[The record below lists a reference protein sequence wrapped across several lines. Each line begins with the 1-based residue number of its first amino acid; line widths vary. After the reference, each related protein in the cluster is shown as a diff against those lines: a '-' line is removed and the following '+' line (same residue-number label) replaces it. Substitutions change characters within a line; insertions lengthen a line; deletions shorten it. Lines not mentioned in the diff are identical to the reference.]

1 MIKASETIDQE
12 ATTARLLAHLWRG
25 GAFGYYWT
33 PDGER
38 YVKDG
43 KERQAKNSYW
53 TRTDAPK
60 PPPSTWWERNLY
72 FGVHPTT
79 TKQADPERDAH
90 RQRATNATV
99 AAVNCLFAEFDGK
112 DFVRL
117 DELDLPADID
127 ELDRAK
133 QDEVR
138 AAARL
143 AAFVG
148 NPALYLARA
157 RQAIALLP
165 LTPSVIVA
173 SGGGFHIYFLLAE
186 TVSIDDDNRA
196 LVGAVQ
202 AAWVQLVRSDNGAKD
217 LARVLRMPGSR
228 NRKYAPDCPVVSIE
242 VAEFDQLYS
251 FVEFEA
257 LTAELRTERKQAV
270 ARIGYG
276 TDNYGDEFERAA
288 DALRRLAPWRADDRD
303 AWIKVGHALKAG
315 LGDAGLTLWDQ
326 WSQGSYKYTP
336 GDCDYR
342 WKTLHPNGVTIATVH
357 GWANED
363 NPRPKREHS
372 EEVYAGFGVDIPD
385 CLPAELVADGEALPA
400 PAKTAHKTW
409 PYSVKNG
416 RMVILR
422 ENKDGDVEATPIAD
436 FTATITEE
444 IADESGN
451 VALVIAGKGIRRG
464 AFRCEIGGG
473 DFGSDAKLLSTL
485 TEVTGGID
493 IVYPNMSKHL
503 RPAIGMLTADES
515 RPRRTR
521 YYRTGWQDSEF
532 TRFLLP
538 GMDANTLLSMP
549 AQMAYSAPPAD
560 ADLETGLYAL
570 RCLIEALDPVV
581 TTPVV
586 SGLLMPPLLR
596 PAGWGNE
603 RVALF
608 IAGRTGSLK
617 TSWTQT
623 AMCLY
628 GHEFISND
636 KLLKFGEGATRNAI
650 MGFAAHAHDLPL
662 FIDNFK
668 PNTGNGKGDFIN
680 LIHNILEGGDRKRSD
695 RNGNLRE
702 SKEIHCIP
710 IATGEDVP
718 RDDAAS
724 LARIILVPYAWQRG
738 ESNDN
743 LTEAQRLSRHL
754 NAVGYAWILWIAG
767 EGRAVIRSTA
777 AQFPAY
783 RSKWAETLRKIDAD
797 SANIAR
803 VASNLAVNEL
813 TWETATQ
820 APGIGATLQP
830 FTAIYRRGLLDIAR
844 TMSRSTAEAMEAIQW
859 RNAIRELLASG
870 QYTLVDRALGQ
881 PTGGHERD
889 RLLGW
894 QDSDGVYLLPEIALS
909 VARKLLGPNSLPVS
923 SQTLY
928 GQMEQLG
935 WLAHKDKEQTTR
947 VMSIGGRKSRMLH
960 LLPTV
965 LAKDE
970 NDGDE
975 TEDAETQLRELGL

>member
-1 MIKASETIDQE
+1 MTKETAQHYRALAAKYRTFGFNLVPLGADKRPVVTGINLSGGLSHFRWQDWQATPQTDQRWKELKAFAWWTDVAGLAALSGPVSGDLVCID
-12 ATTARLLAHLWRG
+12 
-25 GAFGYYWT
+25 F
-33 PDGER
+33 D
-38 YVKDG
+38 
-43 KERQAKNSYW
+43 
-53 TRTDAPK
+53 
-60 PPPSTWWERNLY
+60 
-72 FGVHPTT
+72 
-79 TKQADPERDAH
+79 
-90 RQRATNATV
+90 RAEWATV
-99 AAVNCLFAEFDGK
+99 ETFLTAANLSAAWTVTTPGGGWHVW
-112 DFVRL
+112 VRCPGL
-117 DELDLPADID
+117 ELDKGK
-127 ELDRAK
+127 LDRAAVDGAGHIELRHTGHYTALPGSMHPNGGCYAWHG
-133 QDEVR
+133 DEPTEAPPSVAPDVLL
-138 AAARL
+138 AAYDAVTVVTAPVVSVPISGDMPTGTANIAPAYAQKALDEEVARL
-143 AAFVG
+143 RTAADGTRNDTANKTAF
-148 NPALYLARA
+148 ALG
-157 RQAIALLP
+157 Q
-165 LTPSVIVA
+165 
-173 SGGGFHIYFLLAE
+173 
-186 TVSIDDDNRA
+186 
-196 LVGAVQ
+196 LVGAGALAEGEVE
-202 AAWVQLVRSDNGAKD
+202 AALLS
-217 LARVLRMPGSR
+217 
-228 NRKYAPDCPVVSIE
+228 
-242 VAEFDQLYS
+242 
-251 FVEFEA
+251 
-257 LTAELRTERKQAV
+257 
-270 ARIGYG
+270 
-276 TDNYGDEFERAA
+276 AA
-288 DALRRLAPWRADDRD
+288 TS
-303 AWIKVGHALKAG
+303 AG
-315 LGDAGLTLWDQ
+315 L
-326 WSQGSYKYTP
+326 
-336 GDCDYR
+336 
-342 WKTLHPNGVTIATVH
+342 
-357 GWANED
+357 
-363 NPRPKREHS
+363 
-372 EEVYAGFGVDIPD
+372 
-385 CLPAELVADGEALPA
+385 AEGEALASIRSGLRAGVKLPRQI
-400 PAKTAHKTW
+400 PTNGNGYTNGSGSSGYEYGFVVEVPEPLNIDETDKSIHKTW

-422 ENKDGDVEATPIAD
+422 ENKDGDIDAAPIAD
-436 FTATITEE
+436 FTATIAEE

-451 VALVIAGKGIRRG
+451 VALVISGKGIRRG
-464 AFRCEIGGG
+464 AFRTEISGS
-473 DFGSDAKLLSTL
+473 DFGSDTKLLSTL

-493 IVYPNMSKHL
+493 VVYPNMSKHL
-503 RPAIGMLTADES
+503 RPAIGMLTEDEA

-560 ADLETGLYAL
+560 ADMTQGLYAL

-581 TTPVV
+581 TTPVMA
-586 SGLLMPPLLR
+586 GLLMPPLLR

-603 RVALF
+603 RVAVF

-628 GHEFISND
+628 GHEFSSND

-668 PNTGNGKGDFIN
+668 PNTGNGKGDFVN

-813 TWETATQ
+813 TWEIATQ

-894 QDSDGVYLLPEIALS
+894 QDSDGVYLLPAIALAA
-909 VARKLLGPNSLPVS
+909 VKKLLGPLSLQVS
-923 SQTLY
+923 PQMLY

-935 WLAHKDKEQTTR
+935 WLARQDREQTTR
-947 VMSIGGRKSRMLH
+947 KVSIGGNKERVLH

-970 NDGDE
+970 NDDDE
-975 TEDAETQLRELGL
+975 TEDGEVQLRELGL